1 MKREGVYVLKWL
13 KGLDMGLY
21 AVKAIAYLTV
31 SYFAI
36 ISFTNPMSFDVVSFE
51 EFVTSPGLKV
61 AILAAILEVVHNV
74 VGFIKASS
82 EDSEQRKFKE
92 EIMKKVK
99 EEDQKNKDAIL
110 KELEEKLKIKLE
122 EDGD

>member
-1 MKREGVYVLKWL
+1 MKWL